1 MTPEIKAQIIAA
13 AVAALIQWAPWI
25 AAALLAALAPLAT
38 AAFSW
43 LRSHTRND
51 SMLHIYNVLERAV
64 NAAMGAAVD
73 RVEQIKANT
82 QLTPEQKIL
91 SLKAV
96 KVDVVDAAM
105 AQITPSLPSWLTPE
119 MISKIRSYAENLVER
134 LLPLVK
140 RDFSNGNSGEG
151 SK

>member
-38 AAFSW
+38 AAFAW
-43 LRSHTRND
+43 LRSHTKNATIT
-51 SMLHIYNVLERAV
+51 HIYDVLERAV

-73 RVEQIKANT
+73 RVESIKSNKD
-82 QLTPEQKIL
+82 LTPEQKIL

-119 MISKIRSYAENLVER
+119 MISKIRAYAENLVER

-140 RDFSNGNSGEG
+140 RDFSNGNSDAA